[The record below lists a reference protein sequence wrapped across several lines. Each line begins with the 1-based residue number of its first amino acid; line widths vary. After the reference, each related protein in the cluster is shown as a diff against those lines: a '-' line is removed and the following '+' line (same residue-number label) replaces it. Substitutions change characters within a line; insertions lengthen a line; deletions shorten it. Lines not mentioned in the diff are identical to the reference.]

1 MDPIDVPPLH
11 IALPSWGGVGWG
23 GEGGEEERSVLEEKL
38 DLPLALLVLHTP
50 HVLPKFS
57 DAAHLDRELRMCAT
71 SQ

>member
-1 MDPIDVPPLH
+1 MSPLFILH
-11 IALPSWGGVGWG
+11 FPAGVGWG

-50 HVLPKFS
+50 HVLPKFF

>member
-11 IALPSWGGVGWG
+11 IALPSWGGGRG
-23 GEGGEEERSVLEEKL
+23 RGAGEEERSVLEEKL